1 LPELPDVE
9 GFRRY
14 LARHAQG
21 RRIVSVD
28 VPDPQLVRNRSAR
41 TLGHALKGL
50 YFSAPQRH
58 GKWLIAPV
66 GALELLLHF
75 GMTGLL
81 TWSHDQASRHRHD
94 RVIFVCEDGELRYNN
109 MRRFGGV
116 WLARDQSER
125 RAVTGP
131 LGPDAAKLDRAAFAR
146 LLATRRGIVKA
157 ALMDQRLIA
166 GIGNLL
172 SDEILWRACVHPATA
187 VPALAEEQRSRLY
200 EGLRTAIGESL
211 RYGRVPHGARWLT
224 RVRDRRDASCPRC
237 GTPLARATLAGRTA
251 CWCPRCQREPPVRA
265 AHRGK

>member
-109 MRRFGGV
+109 MRRFGGA
-116 WLARDQSER
+116 WLARNER
-125 RAVTGP
+125 ERAAVTGP
-131 LGPDAAKLDRAAFAR
+131 LGPDAAGLGREAFEE
-146 LLATRRGIVKA
+146 LLSTRRGGVKA
-157 ALMDQRLIA
+157 ALMDQRLVA

-172 SDEILWRACVHPATA
+172 SDEITWRARIDP
-187 VPALAEEQRSRLY
+187 
-200 EGLRTAIGESL
+200 RTAIAALGEEQIARLHQALRGAVSEST
-211 RYGRVPHGARWLT
+211 RYGRVPHGRRWLT
-224 RVRDRRDASCPRC
+224 RVRDDRDPKCPRC
-237 GTPLARATLAGRTA
+237 GTRLHKGTVAGRTA
-251 CWCPRCQREPPVRA
+251 CWCPRCQSA
-265 AHRGK
+265 